1 MKYLKLKKPG
11 AQIALVYRKNTPD
24 AKKWAHKIIQWGRK
38 NHVRVGIA
46 PEQNPLSGAMLLSE
60 KDFLK
65 SQLIVS
71 LGGDGTYLRANRLL
85 KGTSIP
91 ILGVHLGTL
100 GFLTPTVAKDTLK
113 MIDKAFSGKLA
124 LIPRSMIQIDYRR
137 KGRILFK
144 SLSLNDVVVERGQ
157 KSQLIHLSLHCGQ
170 DWVTHA
176 KADGIVVSSP
186 MGSTA
191 YNLAVGGPI
200 LHPDAKV
207 FSVSLIAPHSLTARP
222 LVLPDSFPI
231 RLAIVKNGTYDICGR
246 LVVDGR
252 IITNVEAEDEVLLSR
267 AKTTHWL
274 VRDPE
279 VHDFQILREKLN
291 FGERL

>member
-24 AKKWAHKIIQWGRK
+24 AKKWAHKIIQWGKK

-46 PEQNPLSGAMLLSE
+46 PEQDPISGAISLSE
-60 KDFLK
+60 KDFMK

-71 LGGDGTYLRANRLL
+71 LGGDGTYLRANRIL
-85 KGTSIP
+85 KGASIP

-100 GFLTPTVAKDTLK
+100 GFLTPTVAKDTIK
-113 MIDKAFSGKLA
+113 TIEKAFLGKLA
-124 LIPRSMIQIDYRR
+124 LIPRSMIHVNYIR
-137 KGRILFK
+137 KGRSLFK

-157 KSQLIHLSLHCGQ
+157 KSQLIHLSLHYGQ

-186 MGSTA
+186 IGSTA

-207 FSVSLIAPHSLTARP
+207 FSVSLIAPHSLTVRP
-222 LVLPDSFPI
+222 IVLPDSFPI
-231 RLAIVKNGTYDICGR
+231 RLAIVKNGSHDVCGR
-246 LVVDGR
+246 LVVDGQ
-252 IITNVEAEDEVLLSR
+252 IVTNVEPEDEVILSR
-267 AKTTHWL
+267 TTTPHWL